1 MDQNL
6 ITIVAEDKIISKEN
20 RPIFSAMAI
29 KFEEDLFE
37 NIDLTS
43 MELFIKYREL
53 TESAS
58 LWQKF
63 LQHKPIK
70 EYIQGF
76 VNEKAKKAANSAM
89 VNTMKASDA
98 VRVADYISKNEVVED
113 NSNIVV
119 MLLPQKASWEG

>member
-1 MDQNL
+1 
-6 ITIVAEDKIISKEN
+6 
-20 RPIFSAMAI
+20 MAV

-43 MELFIKYREL
+43 MELYTKYKEI
-53 TESAS
+53 TEVPS

-63 LQHKPIK
+63 LGHKPVK

-76 VNEKAKKAANSAM
+76 VNEKARKAANMSM
-89 VNTMKASDA
+89 VNPMKASEA
-98 VRVADYISKNEVVED
+98 VKVSEHLAKNEISED

-119 MLLPQKASWEG
+119 MLMPQKSSWGE